1 MSKPECR
8 ESRSVPFDP
17 HGIVWAAAAVE
28 GGVYLLAAYAAQSS
42 ARAEEA
48 RPPSSAPSPAGDA
61 ISTGDDISAGDD
73 ISLLLAY
80 VGSVGLE
87 VALA

>member
-1 MSKPECR
+1 MAFCALLLAET
-8 ESRSVPFDP
+8 
-17 HGIVWAAAAVE
+17 AAVE
-28 GGVYLLAAYAAQSS
+28 GGVYLLAAYAAQAS

-48 RPPSSAPSPAGDA
+48 RPPSSAPPPAGDA
-61 ISTGDDISAGDD
+61 ISAGDD

-87 VALA
+87 VALAYPLP